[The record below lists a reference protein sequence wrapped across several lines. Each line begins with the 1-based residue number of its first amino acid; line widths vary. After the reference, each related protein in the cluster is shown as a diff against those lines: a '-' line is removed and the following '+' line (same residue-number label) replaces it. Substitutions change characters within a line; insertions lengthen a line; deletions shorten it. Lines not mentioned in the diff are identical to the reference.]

1 MENITVIT
9 SSAEERRFESISEF
23 KECMHYHGEVEFKW
37 KGRKYDIVHDPDAI
51 VIYEAH
57 KGETERSYKTADEVL
72 EYLIDGVRLRDI
84 ITQVEITCRTI

>member
-1 MENITVIT
+1 MKNTVILPGNT
-9 SSAEERRFESISEF
+9 EEDRFQTISEF
-23 KECMHYHGEVEFKW
+23 KECMHYHGEVEFEWNGKT
-37 KGRKYDIVHDPDAI
+37 YDIVHDPDAI

-84 ITQVEITCRTI
+84 ITQVEVTCRTI

>member
-51 VIYEAH
+51 VIYEAYSD
-57 KGETERSYKTADEVL
+57 KESYYKTADELL
-72 EYLIDGVRLRDI
+72 EHLIDGDRLRDMV
-84 ITQVEITCRTI
+84 THMEVTDRTI